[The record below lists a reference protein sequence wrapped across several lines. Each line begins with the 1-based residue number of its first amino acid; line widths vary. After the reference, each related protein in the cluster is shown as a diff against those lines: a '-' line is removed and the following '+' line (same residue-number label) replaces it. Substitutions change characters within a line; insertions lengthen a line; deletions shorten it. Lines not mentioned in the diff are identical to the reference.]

1 LVRASQRTGAGPS
14 KDILNSD
21 DSVASA
27 RPYGEAVQSNVVYGT
42 LSQVESGQGA
52 EPENRNTG
60 GSMSIELEESVDAK
74 AIGLDNDKS
83 AESRQALAI
92 IVPT

>member
-27 RPYGEAVQSNVVYGT
+27 RPYGEAVQSNNDYRHRRPT
-42 LSQVESGQGA
+42 YESGLPG
-52 EPENRNTG
+52 RG
-60 GSMSIELEESVDAK
+60 RGD
-74 AIGLDNDKS
+74 
-83 AESRQALAI
+83 RH
-92 IVPT
+92 

>member
-27 RPYGEAVQSNVVYGT
+27 RPYGEAVQSNVLYVTLVICGDELVKSTLPDETFAAMRYGHVRSFGRGR
-42 LSQVESGQGA
+42 L
-52 EPENRNTG
+52 
-60 GSMSIELEESVDAK
+60 
-74 AIGLDNDKS
+74 
-83 AESRQALAI
+83 
-92 IVPT
+92 